1 MKQDKPI
8 AYEPH
13 PVSPERKA
21 ELIAGGF
28 RIVDVV
34 FMPAYTLQGD
44 GTGEA
49 LPPIGTDVAMVTEA
63 SAEPVR
69 RGRPPK
75 AKE

>member
-1 MKQDKPI
+1 MNQEKPI

-34 FMPAYTLQGD
+34 FMPADTVEGD

-49 LPPIGTDVAMVTEA
+49 LPPVDAGATPVAE
-63 SAEPVR
+63 SIAEPVR
-69 RGRPPK
+69 RGRPAK